1 MIGGES
7 VHESSHPIAVPRLVG
22 TPRTQES
29 RSARQ
34 VSARLQAGETILLQ
48 GPGRINVV
56 NSRGMWQALA
66 MRLPR
71 IKLEGDGGGHFHV
84 MSRIAEGKF
93 IFDPMNPGTSG
104 AVAAEK
110 FREMTCPH

>member
-1 MIGGES
+1 M
-7 VHESSHPIAVPRLVG
+7 
-22 TPRTQES
+22 
-29 RSARQ
+29 
-34 VSARLQAGETILLQ
+34 
-48 GPGRINVV
+48 
-56 NSRGMWQALA
+56 A

-110 FREMTCPH
+110 FREMMVKLARFHGIEIFTWALLSNHLMAKHPC